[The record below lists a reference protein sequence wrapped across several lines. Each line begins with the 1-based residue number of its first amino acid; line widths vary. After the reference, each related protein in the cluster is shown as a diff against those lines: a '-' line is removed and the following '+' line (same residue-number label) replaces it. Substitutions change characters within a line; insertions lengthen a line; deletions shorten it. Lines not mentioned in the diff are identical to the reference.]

1 MLLLRPKGPDQEAPA
16 LFREQPGAF
25 GQLKKIFHKFLSRLG
40 RLKARTARG
49 SKKRKSIISGR
60 SGRNIKIVRFKAGE
74 NTLAPL
80 QTVVN
85 SLGNGKYSLEKKR
98 FSLGPADFVGWDKLE
113 RQSLTLVLLVD
124 VSRSTFPFI
133 RIFAE
138 ILDSLTG
145 YFKLHQDRIGLI
157 SLQGMQARILNHPT
171 HNYRVVTKSL
181 MGLKVQGDSPL
192 ADGLL
197 KALAMVRLERFRK
210 PGSANLVILLSDGY
224 PEPLTAHCPD
234 IFDEPA
240 YRETIRASSIYRRQA
255 VSLLMINPSF
265 QHQDPAEYLP
275 GEKLS
280 AIIARESRGQLIK
293 LFRAPG
299 LSPDDR
305 YYPPTRNEIRQILS
319 GIEGM
324 VGNKFNSERERGLA
338 L

>member
-1 MLLLRPKGPDQEAPA
+1 MRPTEQERSAPS
-16 LFREQPGAF
+16 LFQEQPGAF
-25 GQLKKIFHKFLSRLG
+25 GQLKKAFFRFLSRLS
-40 RLKARTARG
+40 RLKTRTIRG
-49 SKKRKSIISGR
+49 SKKRKSVISDR
-60 SGRNIKIVRFKAGE
+60 SGRNIKIVRFKPGE

-85 SLGNGKYSLEKKR
+85 SLGNGKYSLDKKS
-98 FSLGPADFVGWDKLE
+98 FSIGPADFVGWDKLE
-113 RQSLTLVLLVD
+113 RQSMTLVLLVD

-171 HNYRVVTKSL
+171 HNYRVVIKSL
-181 MGLKVQGDSPL
+181 MGLKVQGESPL
-192 ADGLL
+192 ADGLQ

-210 PGSANLVILLSDGY
+210 PGSASLVILLSDGY
-224 PEPLTAHCPD
+224 PEPLNAHCPD

-240 YRETIRASSIYRRQA
+240 YRDTIRAASLYRRQA

-265 QHQDPAEYLP
+265 QHEDQSQYLP

-280 AIIARESRGQLIK
+280 AIITRESRGRLIK
-293 LFRAPG
+293 LFRTPG
-299 LSPDDR
+299 LASDDR
-305 YYPPTRNEIRQILS
+305 YYPPTRNEIRQILN

-324 VGNKFNSERERGLA
+324 MGNKMNAERERGLA
-338 L
+338 I

>member
-1 MLLLRPKGPDQEAPA
+1 
-16 LFREQPGAF
+16 LFRGQPGTF
-25 GQLKKIFHKFLSRLG
+25 GQLKKAFYRFLHRLSRL
-40 RLKARTARG
+40 KTRTIRG
-49 SKKRKSIISGR
+49 SKKRKSIISDR

-74 NTLAPL
+74 NILAPL
-80 QTVVN
+80 QTVFN
-85 SLGNGKYSLEKKR
+85 SLSNGKYSLEKKS
-98 FSLGPADFVGWDKLE
+98 FSISPADFVGWEKLE

-133 RIFAE
+133 KIFAE

-181 MGLKVQGDSPL
+181 MSLKVQGDSPL

-210 PGSANLVILLSDGY
+210 PGSANLVIMLSDGY
-224 PEPLTAHCPD
+224 PEPLTARCPD

-240 YRETIRASSIYRRQA
+240 YRETIRASSLYRRQA

-275 GEKLS
+275 GERLS
-280 AIIARESRGQLIK
+280 AIIARESRGRLIK

-299 LSPDDR
+299 LSPNDR
-305 YYPPTRNEIRQILS
+305 YYPPTRNEISQILG

-324 VGNKFNSERERGLA
+324 MGNRVDTERQRGLA
-338 L
+338 V

>member
-1 MLLLRPKGPDQEAPA
+1 MLRPQPADKDAAA
-16 LFREQPGAF
+16 LFSGNSGIF
-25 GQLKKIFHKFLSRLG
+25 GQLRRAFFRLLNRIG
-40 RLKARTARG
+40 RRKTRTVKG
-49 SKKRKSIISGR
+49 SKKRRSVISDR
-60 SGRNIKIVRFKAGE
+60 SGRNIKAVRFQPGE

-85 SLGNGKYSLEKKR
+85 ALGNGRYSLENKG
-98 FSLGPADFVGWDKLE
+98 FSIVPSDFVGWEKLE
-113 RQSLTLVLLVD
+113 RQSLALVLVID

-138 ILDSLTG
+138 IIGSLTG
-145 YFKLHQDRIGLI
+145 YFKLHRDRIGLI
-157 SLQGMQARILNHPT
+157 SLQGLQARILNHPT

-181 MGLKVQGDSPL
+181 LNLKVQGDTPL

-197 KALAMVRLERFRK
+197 KALAMVRLEKFRK
-210 PGSANLVILLSDGY
+210 PGSASLVILLSDGY
-224 PEPLTAHCPD
+224 PEPLTSHCDD

-240 YRETIRASSIYRRQA
+240 YRETIRAASLFHQQA

-265 QHQDPAEYLP
+265 QNHDPAKYLP
-275 GEKLS
+275 GERLSEAVVRAGRGKL
-280 AIIARESRGQLIK
+280 IR

-305 YYPPTRNEIRQILS
+305 YYPPTRGEIRQILS

-324 VGNKFNSERERGLA
+324 MGSKMNPERERGLA
-338 L
+338 I